1 MREHNGLE
9 MCRSLEKCSKRR
21 LDVEYASWVVH
32 AGGVAGTVRCSSVF
46 WGSDGGVGDVGV
58 G

>member
-21 LDVEYASWVVH
+21 SDVEYASWMVH
-32 AGGVAGTVRCSSVF
+32 AGVVAGTVRCS
-46 WGSDGGVGDVGV
+46 
-58 G
+58 